1 MDESRAGPAWNI
13 TIFPTVLLFLFSYFS
28 FVLSFFLFFNY
39 KFINRTRIVTCFG
52 GIPII
57 MWAMATAQII
67 GGLGVAVMVRKQ

>member
-1 MDESRAGPAWNI
+1 MSQGQDQHGILPSFPRYFYFYSLI
-13 TIFPTVLLFLFSYFS
+13 LVLIFL
-28 FVLSFFLFFNY
+28 FFLFFNY